1 MAKTG
6 PTDSPNAP
14 NVQTK
19 NVTRNVNA
27 FPCPYVGTITLFQVK
42 RERGLIQKMLLPVQE
57 YPVASLH
64 IPPRPNPPDPSQDLT
79 AVQAACE
86 NHCKTKT
93 QQDVNF

>member
-1 MAKTG
+1 MYKL
-6 PTDSPNAP
+6 
-14 NVQTK
+14 Q

-27 FPCPYVGTITLFQVK
+27 FPCPYVVTLFQVK
-42 RERGLIQKMLLPVQE
+42 RGRGLIQKMLLPVQE

-86 NHCKTKT
+86 NHCKTLISPS
-93 QQDVNF
+93 QNFE